1 MTNPKTMTQEEII
14 DRIAEVRELLTG
26 YDDQAVY
33 DVLRELGGRNTQPG
47 GLELMDYQADL
58 PFHQLE
64 NALVRPAPIGNA
76 ELAEYGPAA
85 HPHFDVISLAWR
97 EHPDLLRTIAG
108 EVELPSDGRNYTV
121 VTNHSNVI
129 DIALVL
135 GGLRL
140 EIQNWLDP
148 MRFSQR
154 STLII
159 SRGITTTTIKLQKLN
174 AMLPA
179 VSALQLFTHVGFS
192 FPTTPTVRSK
202 GFPDGLVPLANEL
215 IKLEL
220 EIRLREGGHILG
232 VAPSA
237 SKDLV
242 FSEKVHMQPLH
253 HGTMQLMRGW
263 LIPVAVTLDGEEPA
277 CKVLPHRYV
286 YSNDDCHQAMHEIA
300 RECHRQT
307 LVPHKYHDHPQRF
320 ERILEG
326 VRARQRGG

>member
-1 MTNPKTMTQEEII
+1 MTNPKDMTQEEIV

-26 YDDQAVY
+26 YDDRAVY
-33 DVLRELGGRNTQPG
+33 EVLRELGGRNTQPG

-64 NALVRPAPIGNA
+64 HALVPPTPIRNA

-85 HPHFDVISLAWR
+85 HPHFDVISPAWR

-108 EVELPSDGRNYTV
+108 EVSLPSDGRNFTV

-135 GGLRL
+135 GALRL
-140 EIQNWLDP
+140 EIEPWLDP
-148 MRFSQR
+148 MEFSQK

-159 SRGITTTTIKLQKLN
+159 SRGITATSIKLKKLN
-174 AMLPA
+174 LIMPA
-179 VSALQLFTHVGFS
+179 VAALQLFTHVGFS

-220 EIRLREGGHILG
+220 EIRLRGGSHILG

-286 YSNDDCHQAMHEIA
+286 RDDTDCHQAMHEIA

-307 LVPHKYHDHPQRF
+307 LVPHKYHDHPQPF
-320 ERILEG
+320 ERILESM
-326 VRARQRGG
+326 RSRQRSS